1 MDIGLA
7 IDLHNTMK
15 NSRIKI
21 IIILLGAV
29 IIFFAITFFQKWGL
43 TLAEKATSD
52 YSAKVKSVKNNPI
65 KAAKICPSIIQSL
78 QQGIPELQKNKAEA
92 KILQSYKLMADC
104 QTAYRQF
111 HAAALNYQKLA
122 EFEPQVARW
131 HALVAESFFKAGN
144 AGEALRVSHLAVQL
158 DSKNFKYR
166 LLEARIL
173 AKLKITNR
181 AILAYQEAIK
191 IAPYNDYIAT
201 QNELNQ
207 LVLQNQQ

>member
-7 IDLHNTMK
+7 IDLQENMK

-21 IIILLGAV
+21 IIILLSAV
-29 IIFFAITFFQKWGL
+29 VIFFAITFFQKWGF

-65 KAAKICPSIIQSL
+65 KAAKICPSVIQSL
-78 QQGIPELQKNKAEA
+78 QQGIPELQKNNAQA
-92 KILQSYKLMADC
+92 KILQSYKLIAEC
-104 QTAYRQF
+104 QIAYRQF
-111 HAAALNYQKLA
+111 YAAALNYQKLA
-122 EFEPQVARW
+122 EAEPQVARW
-131 HALVAESFFKAGN
+131 HGLVAESYLNSGN

-158 DSKNFKYR
+158 DPKNFKYR

-173 AKLKITNR
+173 AKLNITNR

-191 IAPYNDYIAT
+191 IAPYDDYIAT

-207 LVLQNQQ
+207 LVMRNQQ